1 MKIWFY
7 YCKRNIRWIAL
18 SLINL
23 FTMSIII
30 QLNGIAISE
39 WAYGAVLCLFFI
51 LVIGALDFV
60 FYYQKHRRLLEAK
73 KVIQISVNALEMP
86 GDQIEEDYQ
95 ELLRLVHEDRVKAV
109 NDLQNRKK
117 DLVEYY
123 TMWVHQI
130 KTPIAAM
137 RLLLQAEDTPQNR
150 EMAEELFQIEQYVE
164 MALHY
169 TRLDSESSDFLIQ
182 WYELDEI
189 VREAVRKY
197 ARVFIRKKINL
208 NYQPLKVQVLTDEK
222 WLEFVIEQ
230 ILSNAVKYTQ
240 KGTVS
245 IYMEDE
251 RTIVIEDTGIG
262 IRPEDLPRVCEK
274 GYTGYNG
281 HTNKRSTGIGL
292 YLCKRILKKL
302 SHSIEIDS
310 ELGEGTRVKIG
321 LIVEDKNKRSYENM

>member
-60 FYYQKHRRLLEAK
+60 FYYQKHRRILEAK

-182 WYELDEI
+182 WYELDGI

-281 HTNKRSTGIGL
+281 HTDKRSTGIGL

-310 ELGEGTRVKIG
+310 ELGKGTRVKIG
-321 LIVEDKNKRSYENM
+321 LIVEDKNKRFYENM

>member
-1 MKIWFY
+1 
-7 YCKRNIRWIAL
+7 
-18 SLINL
+18 
-23 FTMSIII
+23 
-30 QLNGIAISE
+30 
-39 WAYGAVLCLFFI
+39 
-51 LVIGALDFV
+51 
-60 FYYQKHRRLLEAK
+60 
-73 KVIQISVNALEMP
+73 
-86 GDQIEEDYQ
+86 
-95 ELLRLVHEDRVKAV
+95 
-109 NDLQNRKK
+109 
-117 DLVEYY
+117 
-123 TMWVHQI
+123 MWVHQI

-182 WYELDEI
+182 WYELDGI

-281 HTNKRSTGIGL
+281 HTDKRSTGIGL

-310 ELGEGTRVKIG
+310 ELGKGTRVKIG
-321 LIVEDKNKRSYENM
+321 LIVEDKNKRFYENM

>member
-95 ELLRLVHEDRVKAV
+95 ELLRLVHEDQVKAV

-281 HTNKRSTGIGL
+281 HTDKRSTGIGL

-310 ELGEGTRVKIG
+310 ELGKGTRVKIG
-321 LIVEDKNKRSYENM
+321 LIVEDKNKRFYENM

>member
-1 MKIWFY
+1 MKLLVY
-7 YCKRNIRWIAL
+7 YLKRNIRWIGIL
-18 SLINL
+18 FLNL
-23 FTMSIII
+23 FAMSIII
-30 QLNGIAISE
+30 ELNGIKFSE
-39 WAYGAVLCLFFI
+39 WAYGGLLCLFFI
-51 LVIGALDFV
+51 LVIGAADFV
-60 FYYQKHRRLLEAK
+60 IYYQRHKHLIEAK
-73 KVIQISVNALEMP
+73 KVIDISVAALEMP
-86 GDQIEEDYQ
+86 KDQIEEDYQ
-95 ELLRLVHEDRVKAV
+95 ELLRLVHDDKIKAV
-109 NDLQNRKK
+109 NDLESRKK

-137 RLLLQAEDTPQNR
+137 RLLLQSEDTPKN
-150 EMAEELFQIEQYVE
+150 AELAGELFRVEQYVE

-169 TRLDSESSDFLIQ
+169 TRLDADTTDFIIQ
-182 WYELDEI
+182 KCSLDSI
-189 VREAVRKY
+189 IREAIRKY
-197 ARVFIRKKINL
+197 AKVFIRKKISL
-208 NYQPLKVQVLTDEK
+208 DYQPIEIQALTDEK

-240 KGTVS
+240 RGTVS

-251 RTIVIEDTGIG
+251 QTIVIEDTGIG

-281 HTNKRSTGIGL
+281 HTDKRSTGIGL

-310 ELGEGTRVKIG
+310 ELGKGTRVKIG
-321 LIVEDKNKRSYENM
+321 LIVKDHVHE

>member
-1 MKIWFY
+1 MKLLVY
-7 YCKRNIRWIAL
+7 YLKRNIRWIGIL
-18 SLINL
+18 FLNL
-23 FTMSIII
+23 FAMSIII
-30 QLNGIAISE
+30 ELNGIKFSE
-39 WAYGAVLCLFFI
+39 WAYGALLCLFFI
-51 LVIGALDFV
+51 LVIGAVDFTI
-60 FYYQKHRRLLEAK
+60 YYHRHKQLIEAK
-73 KVIQISVNALEMP
+73 KVINISVAALEMP
-86 GDQIEEDYQ
+86 KDQIEEDYQ
-95 ELLRLVHEDRVKAV
+95 ELLRIVHDDKIKAV
-109 NDLQNRKK
+109 NDLESRKK
-117 DLVEYY
+117 DLAEYY

-137 RLLLQAEDTPQNR
+137 RLLLQTEDTPKN
-150 EMAEELFQIEQYVE
+150 AELAGELFRVEQYVE

-169 TRLDSESSDFLIQ
+169 TRLDSDTTDFIIQ
-182 WYELDEI
+182 KCSLDSI
-189 VREAVRKY
+189 IREAIRKY
-197 ARVFIRKKINL
+197 AKVFIRKKISL
-208 NYQPLKVQVLTDEK
+208 DYQPIEIQALTDEK

-240 KGTVS
+240 RGTVS

-281 HTNKRSTGIGL
+281 HTDKRSTGIGL

-310 ELGEGTRVKIG
+310 ELGKGTRVKIG
-321 LIVEDKNKRSYENM
+321 LIVEEHIHE

>member
-310 ELGEGTRVKIG
+310 ELGKGTRVKIG

>member
-60 FYYQKHRRLLEAK
+60 FYYQKHRRILEAK

-182 WYELDEI
+182 WYELDGI
-189 VREAVRKY
+189 VQEAVRKY

-281 HTNKRSTGIGL
+281 HTDKRSTGIGL

-310 ELGEGTRVKIG
+310 ELGKGTRVKIG
-321 LIVEDKNKRSYENM
+321 LIVEDKNKRFYENM